1 MGSISAALS
10 FPVLAPP
17 WEESLGMGR
26 EEGTRAHIPEQR
38 QVIETNILTQ
48 AVSWCT
54 EPRISLSLKIR
65 WSSRLCEEY
74 DRITVVCQKGCVI
87 VVQFNLLSRRAA
99 WTQMTRAGE
108 IRHAPFVSL
117 ARVLRELALIISALA
132 RAFLSPRESRRP
144 WTVRAR
150 ERSARG
156 LALLVPNLQW
166 SSPRLVWN
174 FSTGGKCTSCS
185 THDEG
190 LLSWE
195 S

>member
-17 WEESLGMGR
+17 REESLGMGR

-38 QVIETNILTQ
+38 VVIELNILTQ

-65 WSSRLCEEY
+65 WSSRKCEEY

-87 VVQFNLLSRRAA
+87 VVQFNPLSTRAA
-99 WTQMTRAGE
+99 LTQTTRVRE

-117 ARVLRELALIISALA
+117 ACDFLLARVLREPVLIISALA
-132 RAFLSPRESRRP
+132 RAFLSPQESGRP
-144 WTVRAR
+144 WAKRAK

-156 LALLVPNLQW
+156 LALVVPILQR
-166 SSPRLVWN
+166 SSPRLV
-174 FSTGGKCTSCS
+174 
-185 THDEG
+185 
-190 LLSWE
+190 
-195 S
+195 